1 MFDFL
6 NYQFSILT
14 LSFAIAV
21 GIIVIMELLHYII
34 VYGRIIFYKSKNNN
48 ETLPN
53 TLSENEGVS
62 LVVVVNNNLKALQE
76 DFVMILEQNYPLFE
90 VVVVNEN
97 SKDDSE
103 FALHILQKNYPNIK
117 VINLEQNANKFSD
130 RKFSLSIGIRSA
142 KYNNIVLT
150 DVTCKIQD
158 FNWLKA
164 LCNSFV
170 HSDKKILIGYSSPQY
185 KKGVANSLA
194 RYYHLNWNMN
204 VLGYGLLGMPFS
216 ADSNNMA
223 YDKKFFFDKGG
234 LISQY
239 RDKCRQEDYFVSR
252 YADKKNTMIN
262 IVSNSFSYCLAMAS
276 YSEFKRIAYSRYIS
290 HRTFPF
296 LTKLRLAILP
306 LATFLLYVLLAI
318 LLILGMPW
326 QFALVPIIIKWTIQ
340 IVYYSKCSNKLKT
353 KIPYLFAPLLEIY
366 FMFFNFNF
374 RLKRLFHHKK
384 TYKIRWKK

>member
-6 NYQFSILT
+6 NYRFSILT
-14 LSFAIAV
+14 LTFAIAV

-53 TLSENEGVS
+53 NLSENEGVS
-62 LVVVVNNNLKALQE
+62 VVVVVKNNLETLQE

-90 VVVVNEN
+90 VVVVNED
-97 SKDDSE
+97 SEDDSE
-103 FALHILQKNYPNIK
+103 FALHLLQKCYSNLK
-117 VINLEQNANKFSD
+117 VINLGQNANKFSD

-158 FNWLKA
+158 IIWLKS

-170 HSDKKILIGYSSPQY
+170 HSEKKILIGYSSPQY
-185 KKGVANSLA
+185 QKGLTNTLS
-194 RYYHLNWNMN
+194 RYYHLDWNMN

-239 RDKCRQEDYFVSR
+239 RDKCRQEDYFLSR
-252 YADKKNTMIN
+252 YANKKNTMIN
-262 IVSNSFSYCLAMAS
+262 IDSDSFSYCLAMTS

-290 HRTFPF
+290 HRTFPL

-306 LATFLLYVLLAI
+306 LATLLLYVLLAI
-318 LLILGMPW
+318 LIILGMPW
-326 QFALVPIIIKWTIQ
+326 QFVLVPIIIKWTTQ
-340 IVYYSKCSNKLKT
+340 IIYYLKCSNKLKT

-374 RLKRLFHHKK
+374 RLKKLFHHKK

>member
-34 VYGRIIFYKSKNNN
+34 VYGRIIFHKSKSNN

-62 LVVVVNNNLKALQE
+62 VVVVINNNLKALQE
-76 DFVMILEQNYPLFE
+76 DFVMILEQDYPLFE

-158 FNWLKA
+158 FNWLKT

-185 KKGVANSLA
+185 KKGLTNSLA

-216 ADSNNMA
+216 ADNDNMA

-252 YADKKNTMIN
+252 YANKKNTMIN
-262 IVSNSFSYCLAMAS
+262 IASSSFSNCLAMTS
-276 YSEFKRIAYSRYIS
+276 YSDFKRIAYSRYIS

-306 LATFLLYVLLAI
+306 LATLLLYALLTI

-326 QFALVPIIIKWTIQ
+326 QFALIPLIIKWTIQ
-340 IVYYSKCSNKLKT
+340 IIYYSKCSNKLKT

-374 RLKRLFHHKK
+374 RLKRLFYRKK

>member
-6 NYQFSILT
+6 NYKFSVLT

-34 VYGRIIFYKSKNNN
+34 VYGRIIFYKPKSKE
-48 ETLPN
+48 ETPSN
-53 TLSENEGVS
+53 TTSENEGVS
-62 LVVVVNNNLKALQE
+62 VVVVVNNNLEALKK

-90 VVVVNEN
+90 VVVVNED
-97 SKDDSE
+97 SQDDSE
-103 FALHILQKNYPNIK
+103 FVLHILQKNYSNIK
-117 VINLEQNANKFSD
+117 VINLGKNANNFSD

-158 FNWLKA
+158 FNWLKE

-170 HSDKKILIGYSSPQY
+170 YSDKKILIGYSSPQY
-185 KKGVANSLA
+185 EKGLTNNLA
-194 RYYHLNWNMN
+194 RYYHLNWAMN

-223 YDKKFFFDKGG
+223 YNKKFFFDKGG

-252 YADKKNTMIN
+252 YANKKNTMIN
-262 IVSNSFSYCLAMAS
+262 IAPSSFSLCLAMTS

-296 LTKLRLAILP
+296 MTKLRLAILP
-306 LATFLLYVLLAI
+306 LATLLLYVLLAM
-318 LLILGMPW
+318 LIIWGMPW
-326 QFALVPIIIKWTIQ
+326 QFALIPIIIKWTMQ
-340 IVYYSKCSNKLKT
+340 IIYYYKCSNKLKT

-366 FMFFNFNF
+366 FMFFNFNL
-374 RLKRLFHHKK
+374 RLKKLFYRKK